1 MNNRN
6 VHLAAEFKASGKT
19 QAAFCAERGIS
30 TEKLRYYLYK
40 KGKHTVSMQTANK
53 PTRTAAVTAK
63 PAFLSINR
71 DTLIATT
78 AQQQHHCTII
88 QGSFSITEIV
98 ELLSGAART

>member
-40 KGKHTVSMQTANK
+40 KGKCTVSMQKKHK
-53 PTRTAAVTAK
+53 PAPVVTAQ

-71 DTLIATT
+71 DMLGTMA
-78 AQQQHHCTII
+78 AKHDCTII
-88 QGSFSITEIV
+88 QGSFSIAEIMK
-98 ELLSGAART
+98 LLSGAARS